1 MTMTVSTTS
10 SGALARLEVGGLSL
24 IQYPAT
30 EFEAG
35 PANLWLHLH
44 DAAHP
49 LTGPASHSSTSHT
62 SGITVVNGTIEGVH
76 HSNWLIPSTD
86 GQVLGWHWSLTN
98 ITSTPIELGIICTLD
113 MALAPL
119 EDVRRN
125 EFYVSQ
131 YLDLTPVE
139 WDGGVALAVRQNMP
153 GTRQPWCALASSEP
167 VASWCTD
174 ALQLVD
180 RSAGPGMNLSRGL
193 PGTRLQ
199 HEHTLA
205 GLQTTTMTLAP
216 GTCRH
221 GVFWIIPVLDHPRAT
236 GPEDA
241 IVIAQAATS
250 TWQQV
255 DADADHPS
263 PAVATVFSPARYA
276 EVLPVDPPDGI
287 AMVESSPEGAFWS
300 GFSAGRL
307 VVSAGKERHVLR
319 PHGSILHFA
328 PDAHSAANH
337 LADTVWMRGC
347 FNSQL
352 TLGPASAVQRL
363 SIRRSYLGLVEAC
376 GLRLLVR
383 SPGQQWTLLDL
394 PSLWQVDERSAS
406 WTYRLG
412 GPLHGSTVQVDV
424 TLPTNQRMSLHARV
438 FGKPLDIMAVL
449 FENNGGP
456 ELNVHGAKVNDDSP
470 LFADGRSRGTST
482 RTVTSTNGT
491 LILDAVIPAVF
502 PEVTQAHHWHI
513 PQLTG
518 NQSANLLSRFLSN
531 VAKDAAVHYQT
542 PRGLEQHTG
551 GAWGTRDV
559 CQGPAGLLIGR
570 SARDAPQG
578 LRRAAGRRF
587 VASMVPFPA

>member
-241 IVIAQAATS
+241 IVI
-250 TWQQV
+250 
-255 DADADHPS
+255 
-263 PAVATVFSPARYA
+263 
-276 EVLPVDPPDGI
+276 
-287 AMVESSPEGAFWS
+287 
-300 GFSAGRL
+300 
-307 VVSAGKERHVLR
+307 
-319 PHGSILHFA
+319 
-328 PDAHSAANH
+328 
-337 LADTVWMRGC
+337 
-347 FNSQL
+347 
-352 TLGPASAVQRL
+352 
-363 SIRRSYLGLVEAC
+363 
-376 GLRLLVR
+376 
-383 SPGQQWTLLDL
+383 
-394 PSLWQVDERSAS
+394 
-406 WTYRLG
+406 
-412 GPLHGSTVQVDV
+412 
-424 TLPTNQRMSLHARV
+424 
-438 FGKPLDIMAVL
+438 
-449 FENNGGP
+449 
-456 ELNVHGAKVNDDSP
+456 
-470 LFADGRSRGTST
+470 
-482 RTVTSTNGT
+482 
-491 LILDAVIPAVF
+491 
-502 PEVTQAHHWHI
+502 
-513 PQLTG
+513 
-518 NQSANLLSRFLSN
+518 
-531 VAKDAAVHYQT
+531 
-542 PRGLEQHTG
+542 
-551 GAWGTRDV
+551 
-559 CQGPAGLLIGR
+559 
-570 SARDAPQG
+570 
-578 LRRAAGRRF
+578 
-587 VASMVPFPA
+587 